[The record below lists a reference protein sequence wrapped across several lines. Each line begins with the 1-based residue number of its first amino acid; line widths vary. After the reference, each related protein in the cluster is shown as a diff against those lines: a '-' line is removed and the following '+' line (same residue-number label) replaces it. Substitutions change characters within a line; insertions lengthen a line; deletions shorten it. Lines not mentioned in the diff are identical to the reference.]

1 MKRII
6 ALLLAFSMIFVL
18 GSCGGSIET
27 EGSTEQKVAE
37 TTDTTETMNKK
48 ESDITTSAV
57 SETETET
64 ETIIENDIETEK
76 VTTEEPKTETA
87 TETESE
93 FVSETESLTASET
106 ETETF
111 SKTERETET
120 ESESETE
127 TETEVSFV
135 LDATMKGDRPVLFV
149 TDEMLSAAKEKA
161 LAMEEPWYSAMKAI
175 ESRADAFLNQGAAP
189 YTGESATAYRL
200 AACKD
205 FIGTRYLALA
215 YLYTN
220 DVKYLDG
227 AVEVLM
233 SYAKPMLGTDK
244 HLVYSRSNGT
254 DGKPDIGLNIAAP
267 LTAACDVY
275 SLLYPYIES
284 SNKTV
289 IERWIK
295 AEAKVC
301 MEGHAYW
308 IENDYYGKQYGNN
321 HLTSHMMG
329 IIAAAYVL
337 EDDGMLEYVLTSVK
351 NDMDLFKLIDH
362 AILME
367 GDEVYSADIDSNF
380 VSGEIYDRYRSLE
393 GHNNGFGYS
402 MYHLKFLTHSA
413 LMLYHNGI
421 DLFNYYGEGGENLL
435 LPFLTYSEYLIQND
449 ITLGSGHYSN
459 DKSLNRE
466 NAYSTYSIAYY
477 IYKDETVKRVL
488 EAMDED
494 GVVCN
499 EIEMLGIT
507 APYLFGI
514 FE

>member
-6 ALLLAFSMIFVL
+6 ALLLAFSMLIVL
-18 GSCGGSIET
+18 GSCGGGIET
-27 EGSTEQKVAE
+27 EDSTEQKVTE
-37 TTDTTETMNKK
+37 TTDATETMTKN

-57 SETETET
+57 SEKETET
-64 ETIIENDIETEK
+64 ETLTETLSVTETDSDNLDETE
-76 VTTEEPKTETA
+76 A
-87 TETESE
+87 E
-93 FVSETESLTASET
+93 F
-106 ETETF
+106 
-111 SKTERETET
+111 
-120 ESESETE
+120 
-127 TETEVSFV
+127 SFV
-135 LDATMKGDRPVLFV
+135 IDTSIKGDRPVLFV
-149 TDEMLSAAKEKA
+149 TDEMLSAAKAKA
-161 LAMEEPWYSAMKAI
+161 EAMEEPWYSAWKAI
-175 ESRADAFLNQGAAP
+175 ESRANSFLNQGASP

-215 YLYTN
+215 YLYTD

-244 HLVYSRSNGT
+244 HLVYKRSNGT

-267 LTAACDVY
+267 LTAACDIY
-275 SLLYPYIES
+275 SLLYPHIDS
-284 SNKTV
+284 ADKKV
-289 IERWIK
+289 IEKWIK
-295 AEAKVC
+295 AEAGLC
-301 MEGHAYW
+301 IEGHEYW
-308 IENDYYGKQYGNN
+308 IENDFYSQQYGNN

-329 IIAAAYVL
+329 IISAAYVL
-337 EDDGMLEYVLTSVK
+337 ENDGMLDYALKSTN
-351 NDMDLFKLIDH
+351 NDMDLFKLFEH

-367 GDEVYSADIDSNF
+367 GDETYKADIDSNF